1 MMKHGKCMDPF
12 CDRLIL
18 MSVLNGL
25 VFAKRLRLIK
35 GDVFGSGLLPRKPVF
50 QKYFL
55 LLLTIMRHRCSLED
69 FFSLFRFLFVNH
81 EFIEVKMV
89 F

>member
-1 MMKHGKCMDPF
+1 MEPF

-35 GDVFGSGLLPRKPVF
+35 ADVFGSGSLLRKPVF
-50 QKYFL
+50 QKYFP
-55 LLLTIMRHRCSLED
+55 LLLTIMHHCCSLED
-69 FFSLFRFLFVNH
+69 FFSLFRFLVVNH
-81 EFIEVKMV
+81 EFAEVKMV